1 MFNREVELNEAAE
14 QRSAAA
20 AGTTKKGGGKV
31 SSLLLATTPASR
43 NTVKAKADKDQPA
56 TKLKSSTKRMAK
68 SERNVKHA
76 LTEWRRDVTTTTAAD
91 KKQTDV
97 VANTPALE
105 ELPAAKIA
113 DISAGLKAQGT
124 GAQAEAQP
132 DAEPAPAAAVASL
145 QLTESTERHRSRVKS
160 ADADKRTE
168 RLLMSKNHQVLK
180 KHASGDKCWTSAVL
194 KTDSPP
200 PLPRASDSAP
210 GDSPQTGKNESESE
224 NERENED
231 KSENEGGSGDGGEKE
246 ESEEAKR
253 KRCEVFMHFQRQV
266 SITNMA
272 LFAQK
277 ERQKMALMVERERER
292 DQLRRSAEKRQ
303 PQPQPPLEP
312 QPQPPTE
319 STNVDA
325 AAKAELRPGT
335 EDEQKEDEEEKQ
347 EKVEKV
353 EVEVEDV
360 EMEVEEK
367 HRARVRNELIETEI
381 SYIHNLQI
389 LDAVLQA
396 AKEAQVVRGAVLNI
410 RELSTLLTLHQ
421 TFLSELQEA
430 DNSFT
435 ESFLSF
441 IPFMKI
447 YTAYFNAYSQV
458 STNLAKLH
466 SNSAFISLLKEC
478 EERLNKE
485 SGSSVIL
492 DLDSLLILP
501 IQRIPRYELLL
512 SDYLKHSQRKPE
524 ELPRIDKLLTSIK
537 ELNRFLN
544 QARRQEEAVKQLSE
558 IQQALVFPKGKE
570 AFSLFGRQPVRRL
583 IHQGELRIKGDDGA
597 IVITPEDMLPSA
609 EPTLDDTDSD
619 HSPPTSPSS
628 SSSSSSSSSLA
639 SSAATTDSLP
649 KLARRST
656 SQLVRQRSFDA
667 NKHRSRIVP
676 LSSTPPAATW
686 SSMSSLPALAPDA
699 DSSPSTVDTPMAA
712 AAALATVKPQKSKR
726 GGSWLELGSSAGSGG
741 LQSTSPRQLLPT
753 LKMAGRGGSRGS
765 SSSSSS
771 SSSRSYKKRYVFLF
785 DDLLLE
791 TEPEKDAKFRFV
803 RVHHL
808 SECYIASTY
817 HNEADERDVIAWVSV
832 SAGERYLL
840 KTKSPQD
847 KVAWMEAL
855 LKCMKQN

>member
-1 MFNREVELNEAAE
+1 M
-14 QRSAAA
+14 
-20 AGTTKKGGGKV
+20 
-31 SSLLLATTPASR
+31 
-43 NTVKAKADKDQPA
+43 
-56 TKLKSSTKRMAK
+56 
-68 SERNVKHA
+68 
-76 LTEWRRDVTTTTAAD
+76 
-91 KKQTDV
+91 
-97 VANTPALE
+97 
-105 ELPAAKIA
+105 
-113 DISAGLKAQGT
+113 
-124 GAQAEAQP
+124 
-132 DAEPAPAAAVASL
+132 
-145 QLTESTERHRSRVKS
+145 
-160 ADADKRTE
+160 
-168 RLLMSKNHQVLK
+168 
-180 KHASGDKCWTSAVL
+180 
-194 KTDSPP
+194 
-200 PLPRASDSAP
+200 
-210 GDSPQTGKNESESE
+210 
-224 NERENED
+224 
-231 KSENEGGSGDGGEKE
+231 
-246 ESEEAKR
+246 
-253 KRCEVFMHFQRQV
+253 
-266 SITNMA
+266 
-272 LFAQK
+272 
-277 ERQKMALMVERERER
+277 
-292 DQLRRSAEKRQ
+292 
-303 PQPQPPLEP
+303 
-312 QPQPPTE
+312 
-319 STNVDA
+319 
-325 AAKAELRPGT
+325 
-335 EDEQKEDEEEKQ
+335 
-347 EKVEKV
+347 
-353 EVEVEDV
+353 
-360 EMEVEEK
+360 
-367 HRARVRNELIETEI
+367 
-381 SYIHNLQI
+381 
-389 LDAVLQA
+389 
-396 AKEAQVVRGAVLNI
+396 
-410 RELSTLLTLHQ
+410 
-421 TFLSELQEA
+421 
-430 DNSFT
+430 
-435 ESFLSF
+435 
-441 IPFMKI
+441 
-447 YTAYFNAYSQV
+447 
-458 STNLAKLH
+458 
-466 SNSAFISLLKEC
+466 
-478 EERLNKE
+478 
-485 SGSSVIL
+485 
-492 DLDSLLILP
+492 
-501 IQRIPRYELLL
+501 
-512 SDYLKHSQRKPE
+512 
-524 ELPRIDKLLTSIK
+524 
-537 ELNRFLN
+537 
-544 QARRQEEAVKQLSE
+544 
-558 IQQALVFPKGKE
+558 
-570 AFSLFGRQPVRRL
+570 RRL

-817 HNEADERDVIAWVSV
+817 HNEGTLPLHQCGVGDDVTNIFLTYYVCICLLLHVCVCVYVYAADERDVIAWVSV

>member
-1 MFNREVELNEAAE
+1 VFSFVAFVLSSLSLFTFPSHFCFAAGKQEVNADGEAAKEESVETLRERISILEEENQRLIGIIKDKNKIINDMFNREVELNEAAE

-353 EVEVEDV
+353 EKVEVEDV

-389 LDAVLQA
+389 LDAV
-396 AKEAQVVRGAVLNI
+396 R
-410 RELSTLLTLHQ
+410 LTLH
-421 TFLSELQEA
+421 F
-430 DNSFT
+430 FH
-435 ESFLSF
+435 
-441 IPFMKI
+441 P
-447 YTAYFNAYSQV
+447 
-458 STNLAKLH
+458 
-466 SNSAFISLLKEC
+466 
-478 EERLNKE
+478 
-485 SGSSVIL
+485 
-492 DLDSLLILP
+492 LP
-501 IQRIPRYELLL
+501 IALSLTMRACTVCAVCRACRVVYRVRSHRCFRPRRR
-512 SDYLKHSQRKPE
+512 RKWSE
-524 ELPRIDKLLTSIK
+524 AQCSIFGTS
-537 ELNRFLN
+537 
-544 QARRQEEAVKQLSE
+544 
-558 IQQALVFPKGKE
+558 
-570 AFSLFGRQPVRRL
+570 
-583 IHQGELRIKGDDGA
+583 
-597 IVITPEDMLPSA
+597 
-609 EPTLDDTDSD
+609 
-619 HSPPTSPSS
+619 
-628 SSSSSSSSSLA
+628 
-639 SSAATTDSLP
+639 AT
-649 KLARRST
+649 
-656 SQLVRQRSFDA
+656 
-667 NKHRSRIVP
+667 
-676 LSSTPPAATW
+676 
-686 SSMSSLPALAPDA
+686 
-699 DSSPSTVDTPMAA
+699 
-712 AAALATVKPQKSKR
+712 
-726 GGSWLELGSSAGSGG
+726 
-741 LQSTSPRQLLPT
+741 
-753 LKMAGRGGSRGS
+753 
-765 SSSSSS
+765 
-771 SSSRSYKKRYVFLF
+771 
-785 DDLLLE
+785 
-791 TEPEKDAKFRFV
+791 
-803 RVHHL
+803 
-808 SECYIASTY
+808 
-817 HNEADERDVIAWVSV
+817 
-832 SAGERYLL
+832 
-840 KTKSPQD
+840 
-847 KVAWMEAL
+847 
-855 LKCMKQN
+855 